1 MELLFILALSFK
13 KGYGFHRIKKLIDE
27 YGSLKKGVEKEG
39 IELSLEI
46 KRAEEEIKKAKNSG
60 TKIVPFTSKSYP
72 EKLLK
77 IPQPPVV
84 LYVKGELKEEPAV
97 VVVGSRRCS
106 SYGRSVAFRLGKF
119 LSENGISVISGLA
132 LGIDS
137 AAHRG
142 ALSGGGKTVAVLG
155 SGVDMVYPFENK
167 PLAERIVEKG
177 GAVISEFPLGTKA
190 RKEFFP
196 RRNRI
201 VSGLSDCVVVVEAA
215 EKSGTF
221 ITVNYALEQGKE
233 VLAVPGSIDSPF
245 SRGTNSL
252 IKEGAPPLTDFN
264 EIFEIVPQ
272 LKKAKEKKEI
282 PEELAGIYNLLL
294 EKPLTADQI
303 SQITGKSPREI
314 SIILTKLELKKLISR
329 EGATYRAC

>member
-1 MELLFILALSFK
+1 MELLLILALSFK
-13 KGYGFHRIKKLIDE
+13 KGVGFHRIRKLIAD
-27 YGSLKKGVEKEG
+27 YGSLKEG
-39 IELSLEI
+39 IEKERLEI
-46 KRAEEEIKKAKNSG
+46 SQELKRAEEEIKRAEELHI
-60 TKIVPFTSKSYP
+60 KIVPFTSENYP
-72 EKLLK
+72 EKLLN
-77 IPQPPVV
+77 ISQPPVV
-84 LYVKGELKEEPAV
+84 LYVKGELKKEPAV
-97 VVVGSRRCS
+97 AVVGSRRCS

-119 LSENGISVISGLA
+119 LSENGITVVSGLA

-155 SGVDMVYPFENK
+155 SSVDMVYPFENK

-177 GAVISEFPLGTKA
+177 GAIISEFPLGTKA

-201 VSGLSDCVVVVEAA
+201 VSGLSDCVVVVEAS

-245 SRGTNSL
+245 SRGTNRL
-252 IKEGAPPLTDFN
+252 IREGAPPLTDFN

-272 LKKAKEKKEI
+272 LKKAKKNREI
-282 PEELAGIYNLLL
+282 PEELAGVYSLLL

-303 SQITGKSPREI
+303 AQIIGRNPQEI
-314 SIILTKLELKKLISR
+314 FVILTKLELKNLVKR

>member
-27 YGSLKKGVEKEG
+27 YGSLKEGVEKEG

-46 KRAEEEIKKAKNSG
+46 KRAEEEIKKAKNSC

-97 VVVGSRRCS
+97 AVVGSRRCS

-119 LSENGISVISGLA
+119 LSENGITVISGLA

-177 GAVISEFPLGTKA
+177 GAVISEFSLGTKA

-252 IKEGAPPLTDFN
+252 IKEGALPLTDFN

-282 PEELAGIYNLLL
+282 PKELAEIYSLLL

>member
-27 YGSLKKGVEKEG
+27 YGSLISGIKEEG
-39 IELSLEI
+39 IELSREL
-46 KRAEEEIKKAKNSG
+46 KRAEEEIKKAKKLG
-60 TKIVPFTSKSYP
+60 VRIVPFTSENYP
-72 EKLLK
+72 KRLLN
-77 IPQPPVV
+77 ISQPPAV

-97 VVVGSRRCS
+97 AVVGSRRCS

-119 LSENGISVISGLA
+119 LSENGVTVVSGLA

-142 ALSGGGKTVAVLG
+142 ALSGGGKTVAILG
-155 SGVDMVYPFENK
+155 SSVDMVYPIENK
-167 PLAERIVEKG
+167 PLAKRIVENG
-177 GAVISEFPLGTKA
+177 GTVISEFPLGTKA

-201 VSGLSDCVVVVEAA
+201 VSGLSDCVVVVEAS

-233 VLAVPGSIDSPF
+233 VLAVPGNIDSPF
-245 SRGTNSL
+245 SRGTNRL
-252 IKEGAPPLTDFN
+252 IKEGAPPLTEFSD
-264 EIFEIVPQ
+264 IFEIVPQ

-282 PEELAGIYNLLL
+282 PEELAGIYSLLL
-294 EKPLTADQI
+294 ERPLTADQI
-303 SQITGKSPREI
+303 SQITGKNPQEI
-314 SIILTKLELKKLISR
+314 SVILTKLELKKLITR
-329 EGATYRAC
+329 EGVTYRAC

>member
-27 YGSLKKGVEKEG
+27 YGSLKEGVEKEG

-97 VVVGSRRCS
+97 AVVGSRRCS

-119 LSENGISVISGLA
+119 LSENGITVISGLA

-252 IKEGAPPLTDFN
+252 IKEGALPLTDFN

-282 PEELAGIYNLLL
+282 PKELAEIYSLLL

>member
-1 MELLFILALSFK
+1 MELLFVLALSFK
-13 KGYGFHRIKKLIDE
+13 KGFGFRRIKKLLE
-27 YGSLKKGVEKEG
+27 KYGSLKIGVREEK
-39 IELSLEI
+39 IELSEEL
-46 KRAEEEIKKAKNSG
+46 KRAEQEIKKAEKLEVR
-60 TKIVPFTSKSYP
+60 IVPFTSKNYP

-77 IPQPPVV
+77 ISQPPVV

-97 VVVGSRRCS
+97 AIVGSRRCS

-119 LSENGISVISGLA
+119 LSENGITVISGLA

-155 SGVDMVYPFENK
+155 SSVDMVYPFENK
-167 PLAERIVEKG
+167 PLAERIVDRD
-177 GAVISEFPLGTKA
+177 GAVISEFPLETKA

-245 SRGTNSL
+245 SRGTNRL
-252 IKEGAPPLTDFN
+252 IKEGAPPLTDFSD
-264 EIFEIVPQ
+264 IFEIVPQ
-272 LKKAKEKKEI
+272 LKKAKENKEV
-282 PEELAGIYNLLL
+282 PEELAGIYSLLL

-303 SQITGKSPREI
+303 SQLTGKSPQEI

>member
-1 MELLFILALSFK
+1 MELLLILALSLK
-13 KGYGFHRIKKLIDE
+13 KGYGFHRIKKLIDD
-27 YGSLKKGVEKEG
+27 YGSLKEG
-39 IELSLEI
+39 IEREKIEI
-46 KRAEEEIKKAKNSG
+46 SREVKLAEKEIKKAEELG
-60 TKIVPFTSKSYP
+60 VKIVPFTSKNYP
-72 EKLLK
+72 KKLLN
-77 IPQPPVV
+77 ISQPPAV
-84 LYVKGELKEEPAV
+84 LYVRGELKKEPAV
-97 VVVGSRRCS
+97 AVVGSRRCS
-106 SYGRSVAFRLGKF
+106 SYGRSVAFRLGRF
-119 LSENGISVISGLA
+119 LSENGITVVSGLA

-155 SGVDMVYPFENK
+155 SSVDMVYPFENK
-167 PLAERIVEKG
+167 PLAEKIVEKG
-177 GAVISEFPLGTKA
+177 GAVISEFPLGTRA

-201 VSGLSDCVVVVEAA
+201 VSGLSNCVVVVEAS
-215 EKSGTF
+215 ERSGTF

-245 SRGTNSL
+245 SRGTNRL

-272 LKKAKEKKEI
+272 LKRAKKNREI
-282 PEELAGIYNLLL
+282 PEELAGVYSLLL

-303 SQITGKSPREI
+303 SQITGRNPQEI
-314 SIILTKLELKKLISR
+314 FVILTKLELKNLVKR

>member
-27 YGSLKKGVEKEG
+27 YGSLKEGVEKEG

-72 EKLLK
+72 KKLLK

-97 VVVGSRRCS
+97 AVVGSRRCS

-119 LSENGISVISGLA
+119 LSENGITVISGLA

-155 SGVDMVYPFENK
+155 SSVDMVYPFENK
-167 PLAERIVEKG
+167 PLAERIVDRD
-177 GAVISEFPLGTKA
+177 GAVISEFPLETKA

-252 IKEGAPPLTDFN
+252 IKEGALPLTDFN

-282 PEELAGIYNLLL
+282 PKELAEIYSLLL

>member
-1 MELLFILALSFK
+1 MELLLILALSLK
-13 KGYGFHRIKKLIDE
+13 KGYGFHRIKKLIND
-27 YGSLKKGVEKEG
+27 YGSLKEGVEREK
-39 IELSLEI
+39 IEISQELEL
-46 KRAEEEIKKAKNSG
+46 AEEEIEKAKRLNVE
-60 TKIVPFTSKSYP
+60 IIPFTSEKYP
-72 EKLLK
+72 KRLLN
-77 IPQPPVV
+77 IQQPPLV
-84 LYVKGELKEEPAV
+84 LYVKGELKENPAV
-97 VVVGSRRCS
+97 AVVGSRRCS
-106 SYGRSVAFRLGKF
+106 SYGRSVAYRLGKF
-119 LSENGISVISGLA
+119 LSENGITVVSGLA

-142 ALSGGGKTVAVLG
+142 ALSGGGNTVAVLG
-155 SGVDMVYPFENK
+155 SAIDMVYPLENR
-167 PLAERIVEKG
+167 PLAEKIVEKG
-177 GAVISEFPLGTKA
+177 GAVVSEFPLGTKA

-215 EKSGTF
+215 ERSGTF
-221 ITVNYALEQGKE
+221 ITVNYALEQGKD

-245 SRGTNSL
+245 SKGTNRL
-252 IKEGAPPLTDFN
+252 IKEGAPPLTDFK

-282 PEELAGIYNLLL
+282 PEELSEIYSLLL

-303 SQITGKSPREI
+303 AQITERNPQEI
-314 SIILTKLELKKLISR
+314 SVILTKLELKNLVKR